1 MSTVRT
7 IIAIVAVAL
16 IVIFA
21 VQNFQLVQVDFLTWS
36 FATNQAFV
44 LIGAFLLGTLFGRAL
59 IRIVRRR

>member
-7 IIAIVAVAL
+7 IIAVITVVL

-21 VQNFQLVQVDFLTWS
+21 IQNFELVEIDFLMWS
-36 FATNQAFV
+36 FTTNQAFM

-59 IRIVRRR
+59 IRVVRRR